1 MAKST
6 NGGSSFTDLGTIDHN
21 PNNVNRQPSLAI
33 DDSGYIHVVWARG
46 TSGNNQDPKPFISY
60 NFSKDGINWLSNDI
74 IVNDN
79 LSSVYR
85 GNPSITINRVNGNVI
100 VAWED
105 SRISGGNTTP
115 DIFFA
120 KKKISDNQFSQNL
133 KANINSGTSNFKPKF
148 FVDKFGKGL
157 MVWHSNYISG
167 SYFSIMG
174 SAYSDSLNNFS
185 ISQLLFPFDTTFTGT
200 SSANFGDYF
209 YPPALYTDFID
220 SSTNF
225 FLVWQDLKKDP
236 LGDIYFLRGKVI
248 ISNLD
253 LDIVGDS
260 LHYLNFGLVPGDL
273 WVKKTIRLYNTDS
286 LNNPD
291 KSDGP
296 SKSIA
301 YKLRADSV
309 VVENCAVFKL
319 YSKLPDSLLIGK
331 YVDLDILGVIRDGCP
346 YKIYYGT
353 FYIYGNDKNNNEAY
367 DTVGI
372 YIIGPKPL
380 NDLSKAKVY
389 PNPFKPY
396 AGHKFISFTNLTDNS
411 RIDIFDVNGN
421 KITTLYAG
429 NDGSARWDGNVPSGV
444 YTYVITDPN
453 GNKTLGKIAIIR

>member
-1 MAKST
+1 M
-6 NGGSSFTDLGTIDHN
+6 FH
-21 PNNVNRQPSLAI
+21 
-33 DDSGYIHVVWARG
+33 
-46 TSGNNQDPKPFISY
+46 
-60 NFSKDGINWLSNDI
+60 
-74 IVNDN
+74 
-79 LSSVYR
+79 
-85 GNPSITINRVNGNVI
+85 
-100 VAWED
+100 
-105 SRISGGNTTP
+105 
-115 DIFFA
+115 
-120 KKKISDNQFSQNL
+120 
-133 KANINSGTSNFKPKF
+133 
-148 FVDKFGKGL
+148 
-157 MVWHSNYISG
+157 
-167 SYFSIMG
+167 
-174 SAYSDSLNNFS
+174 
-185 ISQLLFPFDTTFTGT
+185 
-200 SSANFGDYF
+200 
-209 YPPALYTDFID
+209 
-220 SSTNF
+220 
-225 FLVWQDLKKDP
+225 
-236 LGDIYFLRGKVI
+236 
-248 ISNLD
+248 
-253 LDIVGDS
+253 
-260 LHYLNFGLVPGDL
+260 
-273 WVKKTIRLYNTDS
+273 S

-319 YSKLPDSLLIGK
+319 YSKLLDSLLIGK